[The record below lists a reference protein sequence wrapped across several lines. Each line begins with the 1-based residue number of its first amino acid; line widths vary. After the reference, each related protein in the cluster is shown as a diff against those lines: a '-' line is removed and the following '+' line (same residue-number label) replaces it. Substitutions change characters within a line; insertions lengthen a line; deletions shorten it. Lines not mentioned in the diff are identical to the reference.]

1 MVKRPTRRNKYGR
14 KILEEE
20 TYDIDIIELQ
30 NRFEELQESI
40 NSIVFEISKCR
51 QSYSTLDF
59 IHSKQFECMQ
69 VLRDI
74 YSRIAKQ

>member
-30 NRFEELQESI
+30 NRFEELKESI
-40 NSIVFEISKCR
+40 DNIVLEMSKHR
-51 QSYSTLDF
+51 QSDLTLDY
-59 IHSKQFECMQ
+59 IHSKQFEFVQ
-69 VLRDI
+69 ILRDI
-74 YSRIAKQ
+74 YSRIAKE